1 MTDQVKVMRLESKIL
16 KQKSKAEN
24 LNSYASMMSHE
35 FRTPLET
42 SLMYLEMVLELI
54 TDDKCHDM
62 INIVKISLSLLKNL
76 VLDMVDLRMIKAN
89 RFKSHKKTFS
99 PTKVLKFVKSLLDI

>member
-1 MTDQVKVMRLESKIL
+1 MRLESKIL
-16 KQKSKAEN
+16 HQKSKAQN

-76 VLDMVDLRMIKAN
+76 VLDMVDLKMIKAN
-89 RFKSHKKTFS
+89 RFKHYKKTFS